1 MTHAAPPPLLSNLLA
16 DLPPAGRE
24 ETFDE
29 ILARPGIRIERI
41 VSHGQVTPEDAP
53 YDQSWDEWVLLVA
66 GSARLWLEDQGE
78 VALAPGDHLLISA
91 GRRHRVAW
99 TDPARATV
107 WLAVH
112 LGG

>member
-1 MTHAAPPPLLSNLLA
+1 MSIADPAP
-16 DLPPAGRE
+16 GRG

-29 ILARPGIRIERI
+29 ILARPGLRIERI
-41 VSHGQVTPEDAP
+41 VSHGHVTPEDEP
-53 YDQSWDEWVLLVA
+53 YDQGWDEWVLLLA
-66 GSARLWLEDQGE
+66 GGARLWLEDQGE
-78 VALAPGDHLLISA
+78 IELAAGDHLLIPA

-99 TDPARATV
+99 TDPGRPTV